1 MYAII
6 KTGGKQYR
14 VTEGQK
20 LRVELLHADAGATVI
35 LDEVMLVGGEGEPKI
50 GRPLVAGAKV
60 TATVNRHARDKKV
73 IIFKKRRRK
82 GYHKKQGH
90 RQFFTE
96 LTITDH
102 GTQKR
107 SRQHPE
113 RSRLQSQVPRRK
125 AVRRRGRDRGQH
137 PHSSVW
143 YAVPRGE
150 KRGDWSRLHL
160 VLPHRGQGQVREDAR
175 RPHARGGLPQ
185 LGLSTRPR
193 STFAQGMV
201 DLAASRFAARSTS
214 PGVARMGAT
223 GDAEAA

>member
-96 LTITDH
+96 LTIT
-102 GTQKR
+102 GI
-107 SRQHPE
+107 
-113 RSRLQSQVPRRK
+113 
-125 AVRRRGRDRGQH
+125 
-137 PHSSVW
+137 SV
-143 YAVPRGE
+143 
-150 KRGDWSRLHL
+150 
-160 VLPHRGQGQVREDAR
+160 
-175 RPHARGGLPQ
+175 
-185 LGLSTRPR
+185 
-193 STFAQGMV
+193 
-201 DLAASRFAARSTS
+201 
-214 PGVARMGAT
+214 
-223 GDAEAA
+223 